1 MSNRGDD
8 RRKVERRNGNVR
20 RLKNIK
26 VENDKRSG
34 AERRDDERRTG
45 EERRN
50 D

>member
-26 VENDKRSG
+26 VEKDSYLLIMLCFIVG
-34 AERRDDERRTG
+34 L
-45 EERRN
+45 
-50 D
+50 